1 MPHPGMGDPGAPFD
15 SAALVRLIEAQD
27 HPWLAKLAVATADVG
42 GTPAPLWPEEGAAVT
57 RAIPRRRAEFA
68 AGRAAARA
76 ALAQLGEPPEAIP
89 AGLDRAPIW
98 PRGVVGSISHAGAVA
113 IAVAARIADS
123 GIAAL
128 GVDVEP
134 DRPLSPDL
142 IGDIADDAEIARLAP
157 LPAPAAALRIFS
169 LKEAAYK
176 AQYPLTRQLL
186 GFPDLRLTPDGLVFA
201 HAVPPFAAGA
211 LLPAQQWVGGGL
223 CLSLCLLEAA
233 DTP

>member
-1 MPHPGMGDPGAPFD
+1 MPLPGMGDPGPPPD
-15 SAALVRLIEAQD
+15 SGALARLIAAQD
-27 HPWLAKLAVATADVG
+27 HPWLARLAVATADVG
-42 GTPAPLWPEEGAAVT
+42 DTPAPLWPGEDAAVT
-57 RAIPRRRAEFA
+57 RAVPRRRAEFA
-68 AGRAAARA
+68 AGRSAARV
-76 ALAQLGEPPEAIP
+76 ALAQLGEPLAAIP
-89 AGLDRAPIW
+89 SGPDRAPIW

-113 IAVAARIADS
+113 IGVAARTADS

-157 LPAPAAALRIFS
+157 LPPPVAALRIFS

-186 GFPDLRLTPDGLVFA
+186 GFHDLRLMPDGLVFA

-233 DTP
+233 GTP